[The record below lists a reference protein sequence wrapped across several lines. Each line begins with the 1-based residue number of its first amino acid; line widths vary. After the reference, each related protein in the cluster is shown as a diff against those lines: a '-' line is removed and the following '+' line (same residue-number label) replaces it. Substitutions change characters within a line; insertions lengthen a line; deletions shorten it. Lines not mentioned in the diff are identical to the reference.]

1 MSKVVALEITPQA
14 VRAAEVTGYKTKKPK
29 LLRVGEVKL
38 EEGIAGESLAQ
49 DGVELSEALKE
60 LWKESKFSTKSAA
73 LIVSGRRFIVRQ
85 HTTGHTN
92 LAVLKRVLHLEAPNA
107 FPDQNTEI
115 LFDFYPTH
123 EVETK
128 AGTKTEGLVISSPS
142 EPISEL
148 AFSVQRAGLNLEYV
162 EFAPLAITRW
172 ILRNRPEQRYAVVN
186 IREEST
192 DIAVAEG
199 GMPRMIRVLSKGMS
213 SQRRRFESVAAE
225 GGQSRGLSAS
235 PLLRRD
241 VLGENAV
248 KILVQ
253 DISLTIN
260 TQAADIDGDLECIF
274 TTGPRAADPELQAVI
289 GDIFNIP
296 VVPLSI
302 SSIPLEDDE
311 ENNRM
316 PSFDNFVAM
325 AGGMR

>member
-1 MSKVVALEITPQA
+1 MSKVVALEIAPQA
-14 VRAAEVTGYKTKKPK
+14 IRAAEVAGYRTKKPK
-29 LLRVGEVKL
+29 LLRVGEIKL
-38 EEGIAGESLAQ
+38 EEGVAAESMVQ
-49 DGVELSEALKE
+49 DGQLVSEALKQ
-60 LWKESKFSTKSAA
+60 LWKESKFSTRSAA
-73 LIVSGRRFIVRQ
+73 LVVSGRRFIVRN

-92 LAVLKRVLHLEAPNA
+92 LSVLKRVLHLEAPNA
-107 FPDQNTEI
+107 FPDQNAEI

-123 EVETK
+123 GVETK
-128 AGTKTEGLVISSPS
+128 AGMKTEGLVISSPS

-148 AFSVQRAGLNLEYV
+148 AFAVNRAGLDLEYV
-162 EFAPLAITRW
+162 DFAPLAITRW

-192 DIAVAEG
+192 DIAVADG
-199 GMPRMIRVLSKGMS
+199 GMPRMVRVLSKGMS
-213 SQRRRFESVAAE
+213 SQRRRFESVTTE
-225 GGQSRGLSAS
+225 SSQSRGLSAS

-248 KILVQ
+248 KLLVQ
-253 DISLTIN
+253 DISLTVN
-260 TQAADIDGDLECIF
+260 TQAADIEGGLECIF